1 MEISSVFGG
10 DTLKA
15 ADLQGTEPV
24 VVIATVEM
32 KKFDNGNKLVLSFQ
46 GKKKTLVV
54 NKTNAGRIA
63 YAHGTNT
70 DNWVGKEIQLYTDFV
85 DFQGKLTE
93 AIRVRPAPKRAFTT
107 PQNGGHVVQ
116 DRGGFATSELRRPD
130 PIEEVTGHPTDQDP
144 PF

>member
-32 KKFDNGNKLVLSFQ
+32 KKFENGNKLVLTFQ
-46 GKKKTLVV
+46 GKKKSLVV

-63 YAHGTNT
+63 YVHGTNT
-70 DNWVGKEIQLYTDFV
+70 DFWIGKEIQLYTDLV
-85 DFQGKLTE
+85 DYQGKPME
-93 AIRVRPAPKRAFTT
+93 AIRIRPAPKRA
-107 PQNGGHVVQ
+107 PAGNNHVVQ
-116 DRGGFATSELRRPD
+116 DRGGFQTSELRRPD

>member
-24 VVIATVEM
+24 VVIASVEM
-32 KKFDNGNKLVLSFQ
+32 KKFDNGNKLVLSFV

-54 NKTNAGRIA
+54 NKTNASRIA

-70 DNWVGKEIQLYTDFV
+70 DGWVGKEIQLYTDFV

-93 AIRVRPAPKRAFTT
+93 AIRVRPAPKRT
-107 PQNGGHVVQ
+107 PVQ
-116 DRGGFATSELRRPD
+116 TPEPRRPD
-130 PIEEVTGHPTDQDP
+130 PIEDMTGHPTDLDP

>member
-1 MEISSVFGG
+1 MEIGSVFGG
-10 DTLKA
+10 DSLKA
-15 ADLQGTEPV
+15 ADLQGHEPI
-24 VVIATVEM
+24 VVIASVEM

-70 DNWVGKEIQLYTDFV
+70 DNWIGKEIQLYTDLV
-85 DFQGKLTE
+85 DFQGKPVE
-93 AIRVRPAPKRAFTT
+93 AIRVRPAPKRQA
-107 PQNGGHVVQ
+107 PVQ
-116 DRGGFATSELRRPD
+116 RQPD
-130 PIEEVTGHPTDQDP
+130 PIEEMIGPDEA